1 MKYLRGDASCLPFLL
16 LFYGS
21 WIGSVPKV
29 FIMKPNQEN
38 VSAEIS
44 ESGLI
49 LTVTA
54 AEHPNFV
61 GLLNAGFMV
70 NIRVGESVKTLVCDR
85 LGMDEA
91 YFDER
96 VQTLF
101 LDSKPVDDPAT
112 ASVKNGSILALSAAM
127 PGLVGAVFRKG
138 GKYRG
143 MRGSI
148 THPDENDV
156 TAGKTGWVTVKLFN
170 LILKELGPFFLGANI
185 WLKGETIQAFFADRF
200 SRLAGDI
207 QSVNLNGKELAPQA
221 LLKIE
226 NEEEPVYI
234 KIVTDQLNP

>member
-1 MKYLRGDASCLPFLL
+1 
-16 LFYGS
+16 
-21 WIGSVPKV
+21 
-29 FIMKPNQEN
+29 
-38 VSAEIS
+38 
-44 ESGLI
+44 

-54 AEHPNFV
+54 TEYPKLV
-61 GLLNAGFMV
+61 GLLNTGFMV
-70 NIRVGESVKTLVCDR
+70 NIRIGESVKTLVCER

-112 ASVKNGSILALSAAM
+112 AVVKNGSILALSAAM

-138 GKYRG
+138 GKYKW

-170 LILKELGPFFLGANI
+170 LILKELGPFFLEAGV
-185 WLKGETIQAFFADRF
+185 WLKRETIQAFFVDRF
-200 SRLAGDI
+200 SRLTGNL
-207 QSVNLNGKELAPQA
+207 QSVVLNGREIAPQA
-221 LLKIE
+221 LLKFE
-226 NEEEPVYI
+226 SKEEPVYF
-234 KIVTDQLNP
+234 KIVSDLPTN

>member
-1 MKYLRGDASCLPFLL
+1 MKS
-16 LFYGS
+16 
-21 WIGSVPKV
+21 
-29 FIMKPNQEN
+29 NQEN

-70 NIRVGESVKTLVCDR
+70 NIRVGESVKIFACER
-85 LGMDEA
+85 LGIDQA

-96 VQTLF
+96 IQTLF
-101 LDSKPVDDPAT
+101 LNSKPVDDPVT
-112 ASVKNGSILALSAAM
+112 AVVKDGSILALSAAM

-143 MRGSI
+143 LRGSI
-148 THPDENDV
+148 THPDENEV

-170 LILKELGPFFLGANI
+170 LILKELGPFFLETGV
-185 WLKGETIQAFFADRF
+185 WLKRETIQAFFADRF

>member
-1 MKYLRGDASCLPFLL
+1 MKS
-16 LFYGS
+16 
-21 WIGSVPKV
+21 
-29 FIMKPNQEN
+29 NQEN
-38 VSAEIS
+38 APGKIS
-44 ESGLI
+44 QPGLVLI
-49 LTVTA
+49 VA
-54 AEHPNFV
+54 AAGFPKLV

-70 NIRVGESVKTLVCDR
+70 NIRIGESVKTLVCDR

-112 ASVKNGSILALSAAM
+112 AVVKNGSILALSAAM

-138 GKYRG
+138 GKYSW

-170 LILKELGPFFLGANI
+170 LILKELGPFFLEAGV
-185 WLKGETIQAFFADRF
+185 WLKGEAIQAFFVDRF
-200 SRLAGDI
+200 SSLAGDI
-207 QSVNLNGKELAPQA
+207 QSVILNDREIAPEA
-221 LLKIE
+221 LIKFE
-226 NEEEPVYI
+226 SQEEPVYI
-234 KIVTDQLNP
+234 KIVSDLPTD

>member
-1 MKYLRGDASCLPFLL
+1 ME
-16 LFYGS
+16 
-21 WIGSVPKV
+21 
-29 FIMKPNQEN
+29 PNQEN
-38 VSAEIS
+38 ASGEIS
-44 ESGLI
+44 QSGLV
-49 LTVTA
+49 LTVA
-54 AEHPNFV
+54 AAGFPKFV

-70 NIRVGESVKTLVCDR
+70 NMRVGESVKTLVCDR

-112 ASVKNGSILALSAAM
+112 AVVKNGSILALSAAM

-138 GKYRG
+138 GKYG
-143 MRGSI
+143 WMRGSI
-148 THPDENDV
+148 THPDENDM

-170 LILKELGPFFLGANI
+170 LILKELGPFFLEAGV
-185 WLKGETIQAFFADRF
+185 WLKGETIQAFFADRV
-200 SRLAGDI
+200 SSLAGDI
-207 QSVNLNGKELAPQA
+207 QSVNLNGKELAPQT

-234 KIVTDQLNP
+234 KIVTDQLNQ

>member
-1 MKYLRGDASCLPFLL
+1 MKS
-16 LFYGS
+16 
-21 WIGSVPKV
+21 
-29 FIMKPNQEN
+29 NQEN

-70 NIRVGESVKTLVCDR
+70 NIRVGESVKTFVCDR
-85 LGMDEA
+85 LGMDEV

-112 ASVKNGSILALSAAM
+112 AVVKNGSILALSAAM

-170 LILKELGPFFLGANI
+170 LILKELGPFFLEAGI
-185 WLKGETIQAFFADRF
+185 WLKGETIQAFFADRV